1 MKKCLVLLVVLLIS
15 SISITTLTGA
25 APTKAAPT
33 QKRRKSSHPAKDT
46 ILFEVLK
53 KLAGENACGAK
64 ADATETYVG
73 TVLKRDFAEDEV
85 QLSGFVLRTAGDNR
99 EYINL
104 DSDYI
109 SGRAA
114 SASSDLSDWLI
125 KGRKM
130 KVYVYR
136 CRRILIAYKIVGL

>member
-1 MKKCLVLLVVLLIS
+1 MKKCIVPLVAMLVS
-15 SISITTLTGA
+15 SISVTALTEA
-25 APTKAAPT
+25 APTK
-33 QKRRKSSHPAKDT
+33 KKGKSSHPAKDT

-53 KLAGENACGAK
+53 KLADENACGAA
-64 ADATETYVG
+64 ADATKTYVG
-73 TVLKRDFAEDEV
+73 TVVKRDFAEDEM
-85 QLSGFVLRTAGDNR
+85 QLSGFVLRTAGDGR

-104 DSDYI
+104 DAEYI

-136 CRRILIAYKIVGL
+136 CRRILYAYKIVGL